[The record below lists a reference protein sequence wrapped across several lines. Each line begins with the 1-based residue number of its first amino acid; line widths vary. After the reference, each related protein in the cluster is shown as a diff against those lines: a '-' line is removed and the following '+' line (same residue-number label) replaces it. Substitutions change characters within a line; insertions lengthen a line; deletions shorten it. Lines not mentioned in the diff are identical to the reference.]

1 MKWRSLEE
9 STAEVGTRSLADVLL
24 ERKQLIE
31 KYVPADVRA
40 VHQRVVN
47 ELRNSGIS
55 TRALPVGSQ
64 APEFVIPDH
73 NGNPVRSADLLLC
86 SRLVICFFR
95 GRWCPFCVG
104 QLEAMNSALPQI
116 QQLGATLVGIS
127 PQTRHQSYLMADQ
140 HRLQF
145 PLLCDDGNAVAK
157 KFGLVYQ
164 VPDYQQE
171 IYRSAFVN
179 LPFANG
185 DASWELPIPAT
196 YIVDRDSTILFA
208 QVDPDYSARPEPG
221 DIVKFL
227 SQLPE

>member
-1 MKWRSLEE
+1 MKWRALEE
-9 STAEVGTRSLADVLL
+9 STAEIGARSLADVLF

-47 ELRNSGIS
+47 ELQERGMSA
-55 TRALPVGSQ
+55 RALPVGSK
-64 APEFVIPDH
+64 APEFVISDH
-73 NGNPVRSADLLLC
+73 NGNPVRSADLLLS

-104 QLEAMNSALPQI
+104 QLEAMNSALPQF
-116 QQLGATLVGIS
+116 QQLGAMLLAIS
-127 PQTRHQSYLMADQ
+127 PQTAHQSYLMADQ
-140 HRLQF
+140 HRLRF
-145 PLLCDDGNAVAK
+145 PLLCDTGNAVAK
-157 KFGLVYQ
+157 KFELVYQ

-208 QVDPDYSARPEPG
+208 QVGPDYTVRPEPG